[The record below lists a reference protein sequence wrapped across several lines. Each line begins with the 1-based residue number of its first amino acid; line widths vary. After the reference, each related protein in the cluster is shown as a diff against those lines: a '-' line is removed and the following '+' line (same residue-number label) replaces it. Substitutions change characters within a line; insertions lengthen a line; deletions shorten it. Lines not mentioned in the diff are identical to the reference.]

1 MDGIGPEL
9 PLQKNQT
16 HGHYGLITS
25 YVKEVEQNFKNLVLT
40 SPGERIMDPSF
51 GVGLR
56 KFLFEPAPTVVPK
69 IRKRLQEQIAKYMP
83 FIRITKLLFN
93 EGLKNNFANA
103 LRESI
108 SALTAGKFF
117 NATTHAFTKKDIKP
131 NFTPYLLIKS
141 S

>member
-93 EGLKNNFANA
+93 EGLKNNFANDS
-103 LRESI
+103 LILKITIQYDVPSLNLSSEIRLQGE
-108 SALTAGKFF
+108 
-117 NATTHAFTKKDIKP
+117 DI
-131 NFTPYLLIKS
+131 N
-141 S
+141 